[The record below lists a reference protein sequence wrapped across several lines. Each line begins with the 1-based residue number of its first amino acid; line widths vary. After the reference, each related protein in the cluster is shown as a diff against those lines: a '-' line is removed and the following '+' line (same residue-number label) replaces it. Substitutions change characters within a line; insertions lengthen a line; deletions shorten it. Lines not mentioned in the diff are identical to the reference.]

1 MPKVGT
7 AAKISISNLHF
18 GVTDN
23 DIQELFKTCGN
34 MKSSAVHHDSNG
46 QSLGTAHVIY
56 AQPAAASQAM
66 KQFNGVLLDGRPL
79 KIVVEGASVVPF
91 DFGKRLKAPAVRG
104 SGRGRGRGGRGRGR
118 GRGAKAPTP
127 KLEDLDAEMDAYIS
141 SKDAAPSDAKED
153 AVEADK
159 AEEAA

>member
-1 MPKVGT
+1 MPKLGN

-34 MKSSAVHHDSNG
+34 MKSAAVHHDSNG
-46 QSLGTAHVIY
+46 QSLGTAHVLY
-56 AQPAAASQAM
+56 AKPAAALQAM

-79 KIVVEGASVVPF
+79 KIAIEGAAVPF
-91 DFGKRLKAPAVRG
+91 DFGKRLQTPAVRG
-104 SGRGRGRGGRGRGR
+104 IGRGRGRGGRGRGR

-159 AEEAA
+159 AEE